1 MILEA
6 VLLWSHHVPAFIL
19 GHLYLPLPGGGGGA
33 RVDVDVDLVALVRGG
48 HPHVLASVV
57 AADGGRVG
65 ESRVGDGQGVR
76 LFGQLFYSGPFTFHC
91 HGIVS
96 HLQGNLLKKQWW
108 EIVKYTPLAV
118 PCLSAV
124 GCHSR
129 ARDRVGRCEH
139 HRVEVYPQL
148 ADVRAGGTECVG
160 AGVLVSAGGVCR
172 DDGVGVVGAGAA
184 ATRYGEHTTHSE

>member
-1 MILEA
+1 M
-6 VLLWSHHVPAFIL
+6 VPLHFNW
-19 GHLYLPLPGGGGGA
+19 
-33 RVDVDVDLVALVRGG
+33 
-48 HPHVLASVV
+48 
-57 AADGGRVG
+57 
-65 ESRVGDGQGVR
+65 
-76 LFGQLFYSGPFTFHC
+76 

-124 GCHSR
+124 GCYSR

-148 ADVRAGGTECVG
+148 AHVRVCFTESVGAGVAVRAGGVG
-160 AGVLVSAGGVCR
+160 A
-172 DDGVGVVGAGAA
+172 DDGVAVVGAGGGPA
-184 ATRYGEHTTHSE
+184 RDGEHAAHAEGRGTGPRGGPALRSAF